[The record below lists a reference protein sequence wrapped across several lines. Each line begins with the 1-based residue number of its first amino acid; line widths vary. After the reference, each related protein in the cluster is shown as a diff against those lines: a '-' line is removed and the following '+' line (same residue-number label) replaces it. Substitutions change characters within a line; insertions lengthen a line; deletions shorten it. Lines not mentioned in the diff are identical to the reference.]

1 MTVATRSTS
10 TLLRALAAR
19 VAPGISTSRQNQAS
33 RLRGITH
40 SKACSVL
47 AHAPHKIAHAR
58 AGRESA
64 TATYLLAAVEVLLPH
79 TTHAHEPIL
88 RVFDAHEPD
97 ELAHVGFLEHVE
109 PVLWQPLH
117 QHHLGIELCR
127 SCPRHTSW
135 LRPCAL
141 CVLSVLSYAFCLH
154 WVMPFVCT
162 GLRPCALYGLAM
174 RCALCVV
181 SALGY
186 AFGLPPCALS
196 VASYT
201 LCAMPSVCT
210 GLRPCALCLVSA
222 LHALALCVLSALHA
236 VHSCQTTW
244 QQTSDANTPANASMA
259 EASITGGGYY
269 KSRKKSGGGGWG
281 GG

>member
-162 GLRPCALYGLAM
+162 GLRPCALHGLAM
-174 RCALCVV
+174 RC
-181 SALGY
+181 
-186 AFGLPPCALS
+186 
-196 VASYT
+196 
-201 LCAMPSVCT
+201 VCT
-210 GLRPCALCLVSA
+210 GLCVWVTALCAKRCELYVVRYA
-222 LHALALCVLSALHA
+222 FCLHWVTALCA
-236 VHSCQTTW
+236 VPCVCTARTCAMRSVCTARSSQLP
-244 QQTSDANTPANASMA
+244 NYMA
-259 EASITGGGYY
+259 TN
-269 KSRKKSGGGGWG
+269 
-281 GG
+281 